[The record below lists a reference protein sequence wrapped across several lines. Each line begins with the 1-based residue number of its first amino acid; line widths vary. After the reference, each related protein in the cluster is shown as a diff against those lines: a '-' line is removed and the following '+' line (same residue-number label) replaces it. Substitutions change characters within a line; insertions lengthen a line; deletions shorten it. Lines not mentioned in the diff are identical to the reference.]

1 MLRIANS
8 QSLNRLGH
16 FLRRIANP
24 PGRLAEFGQQ
34 VADQI
39 GRKIFHLDMG
49 QKIVALKLLPNLGSN
64 FKEIYNM
71 KRLTSEYPDFPILYE
86 DIRYKFTKKNEM
98 RIDFLII
105 LTKNITEW
113 LSLAICHGFLCRIH
127 YI

>member
-1 MLRIANS
+1 MSPFA
-8 QSLNRLGH
+8 
-16 FLRRIANP
+16 F
-24 PGRLAEFGQQ
+24 
-34 VADQI
+34 
-39 GRKIFHLDMG
+39 
-49 QKIVALKLLPNLGSN
+49 
-64 FKEIYNM
+64 EIYWMAHETYRLPIRFLVREIIIIAIICVKNPRITSFLINNM